1 MPLLLEII
9 SMEFIQ
15 TKSRAVYMGDGVL
28 RGGGGGGWAA
38 QMIRYNFYLFFN
50 RN

>member
-28 RGGGGGGWAA
+28 RGGGGAA